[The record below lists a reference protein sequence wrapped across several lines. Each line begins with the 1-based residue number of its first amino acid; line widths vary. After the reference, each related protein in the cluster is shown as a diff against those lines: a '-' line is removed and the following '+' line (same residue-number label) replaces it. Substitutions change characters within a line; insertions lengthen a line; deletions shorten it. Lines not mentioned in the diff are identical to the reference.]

1 MITLANDI
9 FGNDSVTQKS
19 FVRDVREETTMS
31 RFVTEYADCDVDN
44 YTLIFK
50 I

>member
-1 MITLANDI
+1 MIFLEMI
-9 FGNDSVTQKS
+9 VSRKKS
-19 FVRDVREETTMS
+19 LVRDVREETPMS